1 MEQAVKASDHTKR
14 YLIIPSGGSG
24 LRMGAELPKQYIK
37 LGGKTILQHTVE
49 ALSKCVDCIVIG
61 ISYEYRIIVE
71 DMLQTIGLADRTHL
85 TLAGKTRFETVRRAL
100 RAVPDGTLVG
110 IHDAVRPFVSKE
122 VVDKCYEEAQ
132 RVGAAVPVLQLSESL
147 RYLPDEGE
155 GAQTSQAID
164 RSRYCLARTPQV
176 FWSERIKEAYQQPYQ
191 ESFTDDCSVYD
202 QLYSDLVLVPDT
214 TENIKITTPDQL
226 YWGEHLLTISRQER
240 LRLTQRLLSSR

>member
-49 ALSKCVDCIVIG
+49 ALSKCVDYIVIG

-71 DMLQTIGLADRTHL
+71 DMLQTMGLADRVYL
-85 TLAGKTRFETVRRAL
+85 TVAGKRRFDTVQRAL
-100 RAVPDGTLVG
+100 RVVPDGALVG
-110 IHDAVRPFVSKE
+110 IHDAVRPFVSSK

-132 RVGAAVPVLQLSESL
+132 RVGAAVPVLELTESL

-155 GAQTSQAID
+155 QQPSQAVD
-164 RSRYCLARTPQV
+164 RSIYRLVRTPQV
-176 FWSERIKEAYQQPYQ
+176 FWSERIKEAYQQPFQ

-202 QLYSDLVLVPDT
+202 QLYSDLALVPDT

-226 YWGEHLLTISRQER
+226 YWGEHILTTSRQER
-240 LRLTQRLLSSR
+240 LRLTERLLSSR

>member
-1 MEQAVKASDHTKR
+1 MEQVIKESDHTKR

-24 LRMGAELPKQYIK
+24 VRMGAELPKQYIK

-49 ALSKCVDCIVIG
+49 AMLPHTDFIILGVSYDYWVVI
-61 ISYEYRIIVE
+61 E
-71 DMLQTIGLADRTHL
+71 DTIQRMRLADRIQL
-85 TLAGKTRFETVRRAL
+85 SVAGKTRFDTVRKAL
-100 RAVPDGTLVG
+100 RTVPDGTLVG
-110 IHDAVRPFVSKE
+110 IHDAVRPFASKA

-147 RYLPDEGE
+147 RYHPDEGA
-155 GAQTSQAID
+155 GAQPSQAVD
-164 RSRYCLARTPQV
+164 RSRYRLVRTPQV

-191 ESFTDDCSVYD
+191 ENFTDDCSVYD
-202 QLYSDLVLVPDT
+202 QLYSDLALVPDT

-226 YWGEHLLTISRQER
+226 YWAEHLLTTSRQER